1 MTQVEKRG
9 ENGGSTAR
17 AAGPLEASLDLVE
30 ELFVSCRFTE
40 AARGCNDALASAA
53 AAASTG
59 DSGSGP
65 GASSLVVTF
74 DDQFIAPVGEC
85 VTADLIVAVLLQCG
99 FELRRT
105 EEWRR
110 CRAYYGESAMP
121 FAVGILWLRLRL
133 AGGEFELVRRVLWQL
148 RAALGEELLH
158 CATTTAADNKIQGD
172 TPHDSHGTTTTA
184 TSSALANYS
193 EATEMLVVQIML
205 PCGESGEASALVSN
219 DRFLGANDKSRLLR
233 ACELSA
239 ARTPSDAR
247 ESGTP
252 AGGADAT
259 ARATTTPALS
269 GNDSS
274 QSYPW
279 GARRAASGRPE
290 RDRHTGFGEHF
301 DPPPDHGAGRH
312 GPQEQGPVQ
321 KFFSDVSDWTPEAR
335 IQLVVGAG
343 AAGLAAYAAMRNRD
357 SLLRAARGAA
367 SAAARTAGDI
377 GAFIV
382 GSS

>member
-1 MTQVEKRG
+1 M
-9 ENGGSTAR
+9 
-17 AAGPLEASLDLVE
+17 
-30 ELFVSCRFTE
+30 
-40 AARGCNDALASAA
+40 
-53 AAASTG
+53 
-59 DSGSGP
+59 
-65 GASSLVVTF
+65 
-74 DDQFIAPVGEC
+74 
-85 VTADLIVAVLLQCG
+85 
-99 FELRRT
+99 
-105 EEWRR
+105 
-110 CRAYYGESAMP
+110 
-121 FAVGILWLRLRL
+121 
-133 AGGEFELVRRVLWQL
+133 RRVLWQL

-158 CATTTAADNKIQGD
+158 CASTTAADNNNQGG
-172 TPHDSHGTTTTA
+172 TPHGSHRTTA
-184 TSSALANYS
+184 KATSTALANYL

-219 DRFLGANDKSRLLR
+219 DRYLRANHKGRLLR

-252 AGGADAT
+252 AGGAGAT
-259 ARATTTPALS
+259 RRSSTTPS
-269 GNDSS
+269 PGGNGSW
-274 QSYPW
+274 QSYA
-279 GARRAASGRPE
+279 GRARRAASGRPE
-290 RDRHTGFGEHF
+290 RDGHTRFG
-301 DPPPDHGAGRH
+301 DPDHGAGRH

-321 KFFSDVSDWTPEAR
+321 KFFPDVSDWTPEAR

-343 AAGLAAYAAMRNRD
+343 AAGLAAYAALRNRG